1 MFNKPGAARLAVLYA
16 QVHAR
21 ATELKEARTE
31 TELGTERNFESFVDS
46 FNKLYDQGLWAPAMD
61 KIREAENAYND
72 TKSKEIDEL
81 FFKAEKKM
89 IDQWKA
95 DEQKIKDLAG
105 DEQPQK
111 AVQVAEA
118 AKLYG
123 DNQIRKDATQY
134 IEYIRAQ
141 AAVSG
146 AVTEEPETEEKPEE
160 GGVPEDL
167 EAELKEL
174 EDDDDLR

>member
-1 MFNKPGAARLAVLYA
+1 MNIFSRMTAALAAAAISTLA
-16 QVHAR
+16 
-21 ATELKEARTE
+21 L
-31 TELGTERNFESFVDS
+31 LGC
-46 FNKLYDQGLWAPAMD
+46 
-61 KIREAENAYND
+61 
-72 TKSKEIDEL
+72 
-81 FFKAEKKM
+81 
-89 IDQWKA
+89 

-105 DEQPQK
+105 DAQPQK

-123 DNQIRKDATQY
+123 DNQVRKDANQY

-174 EDDDDLR
+174 ENDDDLR